1 MFPSGVGGDPK
12 QLKRDRNITLNYWW
26 WSSVAAGRLDKELF
40 AQVFQ
45 YKKTMISQCCS
56 LTVSIA
62 HRSQENRLFHTW
74 GLWLP
79 FGLWPIRTKQYL
91 LSNKQIILAFFF
103 FLILICLTSFS
114 RSSVH
119 SCCPFGDQLL
129 IKCALPSFG
138 FTNAPFLL
146 LEHLEKHKW
155 KHDVHH
161 PSIHPSIHYL
171 PLIQG

>member
-62 HRSQENRLFHTW
+62 HRSQENHLFHTW

-103 FLILICLTSFS
+103 FFWFWYVWLVSQDLQFIHAAHSVTNC
-114 RSSVH
+114 SS
-119 SCCPFGDQLL
+119 
-129 IKCALPSFG
+129 
-138 FTNAPFLL
+138 NARCQVS
-146 LEHLEKHKW
+146 
-155 KHDVHH
+155 DSQMH
-161 PSIHPSIHYL
+161 PSYCSSILRNIIFHL
-171 PLIQG
+171 SKVRSWKLQA